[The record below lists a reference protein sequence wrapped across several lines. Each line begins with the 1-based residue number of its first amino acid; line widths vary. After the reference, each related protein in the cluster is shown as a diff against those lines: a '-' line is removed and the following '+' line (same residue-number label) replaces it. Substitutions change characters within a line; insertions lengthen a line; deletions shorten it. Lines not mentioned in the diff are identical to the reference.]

1 MLQCRK
7 VSSGKQYS
15 EVIQF
20 FKING
25 YSKYFINLCIKIF
38 LDKLC
43 VKNKM
48 SLAVPKLQLM
58 CVLPYTGKSSLEL
71 RAHFRR
77 MIEKNIPFCKLN
89 VVFRSTC
96 RLFHMLR
103 SKDFLEKKNPLW
115 NSLTLYVQQLQGYL
129 LRENFSK
136 FFYQSVSTRKNFES
150 NVKTF

>member
-1 MLQCRK
+1 MLQYRK

-48 SLAVPKLQLM
+48 SFAVSKLQLT

-71 RAHFRR
+71 RARFRR

-103 SKDFLEKKNPLW
+103 SKDFLEKKILSGIVYRYMCSNCKVTYYGKTFQ
-115 NSLTLYVQQLQGYL
+115 NFFTRASQHARISSLT
-129 LRENFSK
+129 
-136 FFYQSVSTRKNFES
+136 
-150 NVKTF
+150 

>member
-1 MLQCRK
+1 MLQYRK

-25 YSKYFINLCIKIF
+25 YSKYFINLCVKIF

-48 SLAVPKLQLM
+48 SFAVSKLQLT

-71 RAHFRR
+71 RARFRR
-77 MIEKNIPFCKLN
+77 MIEKNIPFCKLSA
-89 VVFRSTC
+89 VFRSTC

-103 SKDFLEKKNPLW
+103 SKDFLEKKILSGMVYRYMCSNCKVTYYGKTFQSFFTRASQHARIS
-115 NSLTLYVQQLQGYL
+115 SLT
-129 LRENFSK
+129 
-136 FFYQSVSTRKNFES
+136 
-150 NVKTF
+150 